1 MNAIIP
7 SEAFTDQ
14 PVPLIPWLMG
24 LGVSLKN
31 ITEEDCRIAAIPP
44 DPKGCERLLLVSA
57 LVVHHSATESGGAGA
72 FRVLHRLVMGW
83 SDVGYHFVIGNGTH
97 SPDGFLERGRPE
109 GCRGAHA
116 KGANEFSLGI
126 CLVGDFMT
134 GRPAP
139 AQMHTLGTIL
149 RELMHS
155 YGLQKSSVLLHREVK
170 GSSTECPGKNLTLAM
185 VHEAIDGQIES
196 R

>member
-7 SEAFTDQ
+7 SEAYTDQ
-14 PVPLIPWLMG
+14 PVPLVPWLRG
-24 LGVSLKN
+24 LGVPTKDLS
-31 ITEEDCRIAAIPP
+31 EEECRKAATPP
-44 DPKGCERLLLVSA
+44 DPSGCDRLLQVSA

-72 FRVLHRLVMGW
+72 FRFLHRLARGW
-83 SDVGYHFVIGNGTH
+83 RDVGYHYVIGNGTH

-134 GRPAP
+134 GRPTS
-139 AQMHTLGTIL
+139 AQMLTLGSVL
-149 RELMHS
+149 RELMAS
-155 YGLQKSSVLLHREVK
+155 YGLQKSSVLLHRQVK
-170 GSSTECPGKNLTLAM
+170 GSSTECPGRNLTLVM
-185 VHEAIDGQIES
+185 VHEAIDG
-196 R
+196 

>member
-1 MNAIIP
+1 MNTIIP
-7 SEAFTDQ
+7 SEAHTDKT
-14 PVPLIPWLMG
+14 VPLIPWLRG
-24 LGVSLKN
+24 LGVSTKGM
-31 ITEEDCRIAAIPP
+31 TEEGCQKAAIPP
-44 DPKGCERLLLVSA
+44 DPAGCDRLLQVAA

-72 FRVLHRLVMGW
+72 FRALHRLARGW
-83 SDVGYHFVIGNGTH
+83 RDVGYHFVIGNGTH

-134 GRPAP
+134 GRPTP
-139 AQMHTLGTIL
+139 AQMRTLGSLL
-149 RELMHS
+149 RELMAS
-155 YGLQKSSVLLHREVK
+155 YDLKKSSLLLHRQVR

-185 VHEAIDGQIES
+185 VHEAVDGQTDTP
-196 R
+196 